1 MVELNCP
8 SNSSPRNEGASYQFA
23 SHGGVVLN
31 GLELLE
37 RISQSTDL
45 PEHLLL
51 KELQELLKTAQVS
64 ESNVTLDQ
72 LREVLTSYL
81 QDVLLEIKE
90 EVS

>member
-1 MVELNCP
+1 MKL
-8 SNSSPRNEGASYQFA
+8 SNYIRIHGTGSLKPIT

-45 PEHLLL
+45 PDHLILD
-51 KELQELLKTAQVS
+51 ELQELLKAAQIS

-72 LREVLTSYL
+72 LREILTNYL
-81 QDVLLEIKE
+81 QDVLIELKE
-90 EVS
+90 DVS